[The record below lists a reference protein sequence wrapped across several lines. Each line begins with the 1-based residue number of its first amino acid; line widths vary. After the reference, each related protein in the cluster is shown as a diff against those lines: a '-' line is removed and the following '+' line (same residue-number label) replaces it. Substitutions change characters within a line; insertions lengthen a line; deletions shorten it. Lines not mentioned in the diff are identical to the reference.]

1 MYVPPR
7 ASGDARARLI
17 RDLRRRDK
25 LPRLVVVALGS
36 NGVITKGN
44 IRDALDIV
52 GKKRMLGL
60 VTPRELG
67 GGAGHDAALVR
78 AEAHKHENRVELLD
92 WVDYAAGHTA
102 WFQPDGLHLTFEGA
116 DAMARLFDK
125 ALKPLPP
132 PHNAL

>member
-1 MYVPPR
+1 VYVPPR

-52 GKKRMLGL
+52 GKKRTLGL
-60 VTPRELG
+60 VAHS
-67 GGAGHDAALVR
+67 AGHS
-78 AEAHKHENRVELLD
+78 
-92 WVDYAAGHTA
+92 A
-102 WFQPDGLHLTFEGA
+102 WFQPDGLHLTFEDA
-116 DAMARLFDK
+116 DAMALLFAK
-125 ALKPLPP
+125 VLKPLPP
-132 PHNAL
+132 PHNAR